1 MKFVFK
7 YRASIALEPRAK
19 DNEGKKIDFI
29 HSIGYFKKGIY
40 PIEGKIFNLTVKI
53 RINNKA
59 VQKDGVEIK
68 TWFNNSTDL
77 IKELFEKWPKIIP
90 KEKPII
96 IVNIIVNK
104 LMVKVVVA
112 ESKII
117 SETLLL
123 NRYDIPKSPCKTF
136 FIHEKYLWYRGLS
149 KLNSFSSCWIFT
161 SSASG
166 PKMAIAG
173 LPGIMLK
180 VKKVKRVTKNK
191 VVI

>member
-29 HSIGYFKKGIY
+29 HSIGFLKKGIY

-117 SETLLL
+117 SETLD
-123 NRYDIPKSPCKTF
+123 NCEQVDTVTITNIQKT
-136 FIHEKYLWYRGLS
+136 I
-149 KLNSFSSCWIFT
+149 SFRIGADDFE
-161 SSASG
+161 
-166 PKMAIAG
+166 ID
-173 LPGIMLK
+173 LK
-180 VKKVKRVTKNK
+180 RKRKKKE
-191 VVI
+191 